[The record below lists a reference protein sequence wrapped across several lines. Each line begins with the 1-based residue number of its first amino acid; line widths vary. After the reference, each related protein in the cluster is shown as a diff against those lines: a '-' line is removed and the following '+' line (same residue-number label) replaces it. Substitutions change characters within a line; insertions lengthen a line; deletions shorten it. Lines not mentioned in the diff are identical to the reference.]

1 MSPWYSCGVNGGVT
15 QRKPLDPALLFD
27 EDGNAEKRFLSV
39 DVVDVPSDI
48 FLSEDATE
56 VAVEDEEQYWY
67 GAEQRRRVD
76 GSCLSRFVAL
86 SDASA
91 QQIFQFAKRWGLLGL
106 CDHGKPAAHHIED
119 RDDRE
124 RPMLLPYRGCTPA
137 PAESIERWRIYS
149 RRFLAFLDVA
159 QRLHRG
165 EVITGSEVWD
175 QIGRPHGF
183 ASRSLPKLE
192 GQRKRFMRAVNL
204 QLASVGIQPIL
215 RWNGP
220 EPVMEFGVFGALRTS
235 LLAALSMQLA
245 LTVSDCKFAIC
256 SSCHKTYRPAR
267 RTHVNQ
273 SNYCTAC
280 RNAGVPGRVRVQR
293 LRDRRRRLGQR
304 EDLA

>member
-1 MSPWYSCGVNGGVT
+1 
-15 QRKPLDPALLFD
+15 
-27 EDGNAEKRFLSV
+27 
-39 DVVDVPSDI
+39 VDVPSDI
-48 FLSEDATE
+48 LLSEDATQ

-91 QQIFQFAKRWGLLGL
+91 QHIFQFAKRWGLLGL

-149 RRFLAFLDVA
+149 RRFLVFLDVA

-165 EVITGSEVWD
+165 EVITDTEVWD

-183 ASRSLPKLE
+183 ASRSLSKLE

-215 RWNGP
+215 RWDRP

-245 LTVSDCKFAIC
+245 ITVGDCKFAIC
-256 SSCHKTYRPAR
+256 SSCHKTYRPPR

-304 EDLA
+304 EDLT